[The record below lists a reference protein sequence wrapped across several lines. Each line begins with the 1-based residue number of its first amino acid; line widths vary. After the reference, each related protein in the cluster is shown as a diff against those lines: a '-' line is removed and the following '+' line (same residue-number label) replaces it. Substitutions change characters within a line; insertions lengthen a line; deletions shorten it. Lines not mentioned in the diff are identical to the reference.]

1 MEQLGNVAPCADCGG
16 IVARSA
22 VSCPHCGSTEF
33 RGPLITDPIVENAI
47 RVMLVEEPEGE
58 LTEADLEEVTGLF
71 LADTKVTDEGL
82 KEVAKLQNLEVLYL
96 SLTQITDAGLKELT
110 KLVKLHEVTLS
121 GTKVTEAGVAE
132 LKKALPNCNIK
143 GP

>member
-33 RGPLITDPIVENAI
+33 REPLIADPIFKLAVL
-47 RVMLVEEPEGE
+47 RTLMKHD
-58 LTEADLEEVTGLF
+58 LTEPDLEKVTIVYLR
-71 LADTKVTDEGL
+71 DTQITDEGL
-82 KEVAKLQNLEVLYL
+82 KEAAKLQQLECLWL
-96 SLTQITDAGLKELT
+96 DNTQITDAGLKELT